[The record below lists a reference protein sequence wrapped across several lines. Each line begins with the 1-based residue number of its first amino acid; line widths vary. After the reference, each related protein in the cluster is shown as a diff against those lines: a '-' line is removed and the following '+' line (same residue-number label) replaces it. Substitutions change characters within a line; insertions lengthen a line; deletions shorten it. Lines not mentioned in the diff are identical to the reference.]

1 MTRHAL
7 NPVPLAALVV
17 ALFAASTAGPHARAA
32 VAQNQPAGPNPELL
46 LDQGK
51 RLFDGFQYDQA
62 ITQFNLIVSVLAG
75 PPPQKPDLLV
85 QALELRARSKF
96 ALADQPGAEQDFQ
109 TLLMVNPS
117 YKLGAGISPRVV
129 SIFEAIRK
137 KSVGQVMLSMT
148 PPGEIRVDGRVVTAS
163 ATPQVVDMPAGEHQV
178 EVKRQGYRPVAQRF
192 TVEPGTSV
200 PLAIELER
208 ISSTLTVLTIP
219 EGVEVVVDGTSRGVT
234 VRGDTST
241 GPSAPL
247 VVADLTN
254 GNHRLQLKR
263 ACFQDVER
271 TFMLD
276 KPDDMRMD
284 PLRLPPAVATVKI
297 EAAGQSGSVFLD
309 GVSQGTVPTQ
319 INNHFAGTH
328 LIEVRGP
335 RGRFIDR
342 REWKTGETAT
352 IVAEQ
357 RTAYPIVAASAPAA
371 AALAQLRSNVEQSL
385 AASRRVLIFAPPD
398 AEVEAALRGE
408 NAPPNWLTPAAPG
421 SSPAGSRPPREVL
434 RDLGRRVATK
444 LNAQGVAA
452 VSVGTDPYQVSLAL
466 LAAGSGDP
474 EVITFNLGDQA
485 SRARAIER
493 LSAPMPLMMRPSI
506 ETSVIDLVGVE
517 GAVVVRPGG
526 SGAKAG
532 LAVGDVIVG
541 AGGTTITSVA
551 ELRAKI
557 AALKPPSVDL
567 PLSVKGPTGA
577 TRNVAGA
584 VTMAPDT
591 LPLRDT
597 TLTYNRAL
605 PEIEEA
611 VRQATGGVDAQAARL
626 NLAIVQMR
634 LGNYDLAEAELRNVN
649 LPEGAGVSAGTVAY
663 FTGLCLESLGR
674 TADARAAFTKA
685 AASPLAR
692 VSSEGPL
699 VAPLAKAKIAR

>member
-1 MTRHAL
+1 MKTLSLTAL
-7 NPVPLAALVV
+7 VAIFVAAAASGPLAR
-17 ALFAASTAGPHARAA
+17 AGA
-32 VAQNQPAGPNPELL
+32 VQNQPAGPNPELL

-51 RLFDGFQYDQA
+51 RSFDGFQYDQA
-62 ITQFNLIVSVLAG
+62 ITQFNTIVSVLAG
-75 PPPQKPDLLV
+75 PPPQRPDLLV

-109 TLLMVNPS
+109 MLLMVNPS

-129 SIFEAIRK
+129 SVFEAIRK
-137 KSVGQVMLSMT
+137 KSVGQVMLTMT
-148 PPGEIRVDGRVVTAS
+148 PPGDIQVDGRTIAAP
-163 ATPQVVDMPAGEHQV
+163 ATPQVVDMPVGDHQL
-178 EVKRQGYRPVAQRF
+178 EVKRQGYRPVAQKF
-192 TVEPGTSV
+192 TVEAGASV

-208 ISSTLTVLTIP
+208 VSSTLTVLTIP

-271 TFMLD
+271 SFNLD
-276 KPDDMRMD
+276 KPDDVRMD

-319 INNHFAGTH
+319 INNLCAGTH

-335 RGRFIDR
+335 RGRFLDR

-352 IVAEQ
+352 LVAEL

-371 AALAQLRSNVEQSL
+371 AAIAELRSNVERTL
-385 AASRRVLIFAPPD
+385 ATSRRVLIFAPSD
-398 AEVEAALRGE
+398 AEIEGALRGE

-452 VSVGTDPYQVSLAL
+452 VSVGADPYQVSLAL

-493 LSAPMPLMMRPSI
+493 LSVPIPLMMRPSI

-541 AGGTTITSVA
+541 AGGTKVTSVGD
-551 ELRAKI
+551 LRTKI
-557 AALKPPSVDL
+557 AALRPPSVEM
-567 PLSVKGPTGA
+567 PLEVKGPSGG
-577 TRNVAGA
+577 TRTVANA

-663 FTGLCLESLGR
+663 FTGLCLEALGR

-692 VSSEGPL
+692 ISSDGPL
-699 VAPLAKAKIAR
+699 VAPLARQKIGR